1 MTKHTTSTCGSD
13 AANAKF
19 ADYKENANKETDTE
33 AITMM
38 MKNPSTEEQEN
49 KATMAERKGRMA
61 QEHKAQARRQKKK
74 RRATRYENNRQ
85 RNGKE

>member
-13 AANAKF
+13 AADAKS
-19 ADYKENANKETDTE
+19 ADYKENANRE
-33 AITMM
+33 ADIGAFTMM
-38 MKNPSTEEQEN
+38 TQNPSTEEQEN
-49 KATMAERKGRMA
+49 KATIAERKGRMA

-74 RRATRYENNRQ
+74 RRTTRYEKNRQ